1 MNYRTLNDL
10 SFLVNRCANKLPRD
24 IDLVVGVTRSGM
36 LAASMIA
43 LKLNLPLTDL
53 RSFERNDDIDL
64 NETIP
69 QSPNA
74 LHKPQAARKVLLVDD
89 TMDTGS
95 TMTAAMQRIG
105 RAFTGDMVTL
115 AAFVVPEAEGRVDVF
130 LEKLPQPRLFEW
142 NIMHHEIIGHACLDI
157 DGVLCEDPTEEEN
170 DDGERY
176 IKFLQTAAPLHIP
189 TTHAAHLVTSR
200 LEKYRKETEEWLER
214 HGVRY
219 GQLHMLD
226 LPSAAER
233 RRLNAHHK
241 RKAEVFKNDP
251 EALLFIESEKRQ
263 ALAILEYAQKPVFC
277 IETNQLYVPGMPAAA
292 LDRRREAPRT
302 GFGIKRR
309 LTEGTRKLLGRSML
323 LPRGA

>member
-10 SFLVNRCANKLPRD
+10 SFLVNRCASKLPRD

-43 LKLNLPLTDL
+43 LKLNLPLSDL
-53 RSFERNDDIDL
+53 RAFERNEDVDHQ
-64 NETIP
+64 ETIP
-69 QSPNA
+69 QSAHP
-74 LHKPQAARKVLLVDD
+74 LHKPQAAKKVLLVDD
-89 TMDTGS
+89 TMDTGA
-95 TMTAAMQRIG
+95 TMTAAMQRIDRCYEG
-105 RAFTGDMVTL
+105 EVVTL
-115 AAFVVPEAEGRVDVF
+115 AAFVVPEAQGRVDAF
-130 LEKLPQPRLFEW
+130 LEAVPQPRFFEW

-157 DGVLCEDPTEEEN
+157 DGVLCEDPTEDEN

-241 RKAEVFKNDP
+241 RKAEVYKNDP
-251 EALLFIESEKRQ
+251 NAMLFIESEKRQ
-263 ALAILEYAQKPVFC
+263 ALEILEYAKKPVFC
-277 IETNQLYVPGMPAAA
+277 IETNQMYVPGMPVSA
-292 LDRRREAPRT
+292 LERRREQPRA

-309 LTEGTRKLLGRSML
+309 LTEGTRKLLGRTML

>member
-10 SFLVNRCANKLPRD
+10 SRLVNRCAGKLPRD

-53 RSFERNDDIDL
+53 RSFERNDDVDHH
-64 NETIP
+64 ETTSQP
-69 QSPNA
+69 ASE
-74 LHKPQAARKVLLVDD
+74 LHKPLAAGKILLVDD
-89 TMDTGS
+89 TLDTGA
-95 TMTAAMQRIG
+95 TMNGALG
-105 RAFTGDMVTL
+105 RVGRVFDGAVVTL
-115 AAFVVPEAEGRVDVF
+115 AAFVVPESQDRVDAF
-130 LEKLPQPRLFEW
+130 LEVVPQPRFFEW

-157 DGVLCEDPTEEEN
+157 DGVLCVDPTHEEN

-176 IKFLQTAAPLHIP
+176 LEFLRTAAPLHIP
-189 TTHAAHLVTSR
+189 TTQAAHLVTSR
-200 LEKYRKETEEWLER
+200 LEKYRKETEEWLQR

-241 RKAEVFKNDP
+241 RKAEVYKNDRN
-251 EALLFIESEKRQ
+251 ALLFIESEHRQ
-263 ALAILEYAQKPVFC
+263 ALEIMEYAQKPVFC
-277 IETNQLYVPGMPAAA
+277 IDTNQMYVPGMPATA
-292 LDRRREAPRT
+292 LERRQSTPRK

-309 LTEGTRKLLGRSML
+309 LTEGTRRLLGRHML
-323 LPRGA
+323 QPRGA

>member
-10 SFLVNRCANKLPRD
+10 SFLVNRCASRVPRD

-53 RSFERNDDIDL
+53 RSFERNDDIDQH
-64 NETIP
+64 ETAP
-69 QSPNA
+69 QPLQV
-74 LHKPQAARKVLLVDD
+74 LHKPQSARKVLLVDD
-89 TMDTGS
+89 TLDTGS
-95 TMTAAMQRIG
+95 TMTAAMQRVS
-105 RAFTGDMVTL
+105 RAFDGEIVTL
-115 AAFVVPEAEGRVDVF
+115 AAFIVPDAESRVDAF
-130 LEKLPQPRLFEW
+130 LEVVPQPRFFEW

-176 IKFLQTAAPLHIP
+176 IRFLQAAAPLHIP

-200 LEKYRKETEEWLER
+200 LEKYRKETEEWLDR

-241 RKAEVFKNDP
+241 RKAEVYRNDP
-251 EALLFIESEKRQ
+251 NALLFIESEKRQ
-263 ALAILEYAQKPVFC
+263 ALEILDYAQKPVFC
-277 IETNQLYVPGMPAAA
+277 IETNQMYVPGMPISE
-292 LDRRREAPRT
+292 LDRRRALPKT

-309 LTEGTRKLLGRSML
+309 LTEGTRKLLGRSIL